1 VNELAQLAKLCRGLG
16 AAPEQADVMARQLIK
31 RADQLVV
38 ERKQTRSEA
47 MAYLLQL
54 VVQGRSGE
62 VSKEFKPLKTSG
74 LQSK

>member
-1 VNELAQLAKLCRGLG
+1 VNELARLAKLCRGLG

-38 ERKQTRSEA
+38 ERKQTREEA
-47 MAYLLQL
+47 MAYLLRL

-62 VSKEFKPLKTSG
+62 VSKEFQPLKTSG
-74 LQSK
+74 PQSK